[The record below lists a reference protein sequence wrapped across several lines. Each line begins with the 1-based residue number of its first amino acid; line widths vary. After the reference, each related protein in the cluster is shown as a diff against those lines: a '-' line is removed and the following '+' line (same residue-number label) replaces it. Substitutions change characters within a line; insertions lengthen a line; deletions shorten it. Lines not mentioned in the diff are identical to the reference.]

1 VTNMDLP
8 LAARLNGD
16 NQFKAWLDAERVEA
30 TKQLVAAVDIPLVYR
45 AQGRL
50 LLIEDMYKQLARK

>member
-1 VTNMDLP
+1 MDLP

-16 NQFKAWLDAERVEA
+16 NQFKAWLQAERAEA
-30 TKQLVAAVDIPLVYR
+30 TKALTNAVEMQLVYR

-50 LLIEDMYKQLARK
+50 LLIEELQRQLDTSKR